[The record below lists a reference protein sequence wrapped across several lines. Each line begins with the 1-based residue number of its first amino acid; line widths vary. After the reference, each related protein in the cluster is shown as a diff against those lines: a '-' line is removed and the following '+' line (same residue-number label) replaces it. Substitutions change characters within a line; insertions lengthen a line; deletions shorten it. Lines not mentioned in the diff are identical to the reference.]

1 MDREFFYKKHRG
13 LGVLDYEK
21 YLNLQQLFN
30 CQKPYE
36 KLSNPDELQF
46 MIVHQVEELWMKLIM
61 YSLLDIN
68 EMLIKKST
76 NSIVILFKRVHGIQQ
91 LMIDQLS
98 LLETM
103 SPKSFQEFRVK
114 LGSGSGQDSPGFSMF
129 FPISHHL
136 WKSFLDS
143 YLGGD
148 KDFLE
153 KVYQESYNFSEAFLI
168 AEQLIEFD
176 ELFRKFL
183 LHHLQLVERT
193 LGRGVI
199 SNRSLSTDL
208 LAKTLKVRLFPSLWD
223 VRFKITE
230 EAGEKY
236 GKVRS
241 PLSEV

>member
-21 YLNLQQLFN
+21 YLNLEQLFN
-30 CQKPYE
+30 CQKPYD

-61 YSLLDIN
+61 YSLLDID
-68 EMLIKKST
+68 EMIIDKKT
-76 NSIVILFKRVHGIQQ
+76 NSIVILFKRVHKIQQ
-91 LMIDQLS
+91 LMMNQLS

-103 SPKSFQEFRVK
+103 SPKSFQEIRLQ
-114 LGSGSGQDSPGFSMF
+114 LGSGSGQDSPGFGMF
-129 FPISHHL
+129 FSISHHL
-136 WKSFLDS
+136 WKSFLNS

-148 KDFLE
+148 EKFLE
-153 KVYQESYNFSEAFLI
+153 KVYQESYNFSEIFLI
-168 AEQLIEFD
+168 AEELIEFD

-193 LGRGVI
+193 LGGGVI

-208 LAKTLKVRLFPSLWD
+208 LVKTLKVRLFPSLWE
-223 VRFKITE
+223 VRSKITE
-230 EAGEKY
+230 EAGKKY
-236 GKVRS
+236 GKVRP
-241 PLSEV
+241 PLAEL